1 MRTAIRLISPCP
13 DAGFRLGDLEPS
25 RHCPTCDRVV
35 VNLSALAPED
45 ADRAVAGAG
54 GMCAQFR
61 RGVDGAVLHLAGAA
75 LVGLAACAPTH
86 EPMTNLRDGSCRS
99 DVEVTRV
106 DTADGQVEVVLV
118 DDGGLSVPGALVT
131 ARGPGWVLQMATDD
145 EGKATFRQVPAGHL
159 EWTIE
164 MPGFATVKFAATLDG
179 RGTRIAAALRTPY
192 GSVTVGGI
200 GVAPVNTDEAS
211 MTTTFNTD
219 SLSRLPRFAHSTGR
233 PVPGR

>member
-13 DAGFRLGDLEPS
+13 DPGFRLGDLEPS

-45 ADRAVAGAG
+45 ADRAVAAG
-54 GMCAQFR
+54 HGMCAQFR
-61 RGVDGAVLHLAGAA
+61 RGLDGAVLHLAGAA
-75 LVGLAACAPTH
+75 LVGLAGCAPTH
-86 EPMTNLRDGSCRS
+86 EPMTNLHDGSCRS
-99 DVEVTRV
+99 DVHVVRV
-106 DTADGQVEVVLV
+106 EAAAGNVEVVVV
-118 DDGGLSVPGALVT
+118 DDSGLSIPGALVT
-131 ARGPGWVLQMATDD
+131 ARGPGGWVLQMSTDD
-145 EGKATFRQVPAGHL
+145 EGKATFQRVPAGHL

-164 MPGFATVKFAATLDG
+164 MLGFAAIRVAVTLDG
-179 RGTRIAAALRTPY
+179 GATRISAALRG

-200 GVAPVNTDEAS
+200 GVMPLLTDEAS

-219 SLSRLPRFAHSTGR
+219 SLSRLPRLSHSTGR